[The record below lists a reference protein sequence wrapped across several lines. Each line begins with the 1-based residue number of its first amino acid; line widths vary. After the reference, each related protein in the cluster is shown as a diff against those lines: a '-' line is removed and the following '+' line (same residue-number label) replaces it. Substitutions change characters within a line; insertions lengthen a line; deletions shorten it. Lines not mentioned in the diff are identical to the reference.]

1 MHLQVVCTLQFSSD
15 ITSLAAVSICGHQ
28 FFVVCTQQPN
38 RARIFRLN
46 NIEDDLVFQN
56 ENKKIWEFAY
66 NPKNQKAQRNIFN
79 QLQFPVSNPTVPIDQ
94 QFIEAKLGDNKL
106 LLNFSCLQ
114 LTVTPIIDMK
124 LSNPASSCLL
134 TTFERSLKRMGPE
147 EDIMPNEALFGMN
160 LGNKLLSKSFYQE
173 NQQSNIQFN
182 QIPQQSP
189 NYGNI
194 NSIEKDQQYKAY
206 EGALL
211 VVGGQFGI
219 VEYAVI
225 PLAALLLDI
234 PPMKYSSAIDVLKI
248 GMQSKEQKVKHSIH
262 ELFTFPPESQIM
274 DLGRAPVELSEENC
288 KVQTTCRC
296 INKLIS

>member
-1 MHLQVVCTLQFSSD
+1 MNLQVVCTLQFSSD

-46 NIEDDLVFQN
+46 NIEDDITFQN

-79 QLQFPVSNPTVPIDQ
+79 QLQFPVSNPMVPIDQ
-94 QFIEAKLGDNKL
+94 QFVQVQIGENKYL
-106 LLNFSCLQ
+106 QNFCCPQ

-124 LSNPASSCLL
+124 LDNPASSCLL
-134 TTFERSLKRMGPE
+134 TTLEKHVKRLGPE

-160 LGNKLLSKSFYQE
+160 LSDKILSKSYLQE
-173 NQQSNIQFN
+173 NQQSNSNFN
-182 QIPQQSP
+182 QIPQQSQI
-189 NYGNI
+189 YGNI

-274 DLGRAPVELSEENC
+274 DLGRPPVELSEDN
-288 KVQTTCRC
+288 
-296 INKLIS
+296 